1 MHELPDDDYAGFAA
15 LMVRERKPYR
25 PPTVRTLLPSE
36 VLELEKRHG
45 RFLTD
50 DERKRLE
57 ALTRR
62 CRERGDGADGAKS

>member
-1 MHELPDDDYAGFAA
+1 VTDGP
-15 LMVRERKPYR
+15 RKPYGAPQLR
-25 PPTVRTLLPSE
+25 PLLPSE
-36 VLELEKRHG
+36 VLELERRYG

-62 CRERGDGADGAKS
+62 CRERIAGGRDGS